1 MNKTNVLKEPLFKK
15 ILGFKM
21 LKVGSVDAIVG
32 QTMDLGLQ
40 EYKGGKRE
48 RCERIIESSMLPV
61 VTSAGEGINA
71 PGSSNGLS
79 IRKAK
84 RRKISCVEEDLDM

>member
-1 MNKTNVLKEPLFKK
+1 
-15 ILGFKM
+15 M

-40 EYKGGKRE
+40 EGGKRE
-48 RCERIIESSMLPV
+48 RCERNIESSAFQV
-61 VTSAGEGINA
+61 VTSAGEGSNSL
-71 PGSSNGLS
+71 GSSNGVSL
-79 IRKAK
+79 RKAK